1 MASRRSPSKIRK
13 HLPWYERLKEK
24 KYTFLFV
31 TLIGFLLFLP
41 LADATWAPIWPLL
54 FFGMLY
60 STLDALDLPRKVFR
74 LAVGLGMLA
83 VGVHLLWLWTG
94 FNPGNAEV
102 FEFIVVL
109 LYFLFIAA
117 CIVVFLLHVFTER
130 EVTVDT
136 IKGGIAVYFLAG
148 LAFAFLFDLVLRV
161 QPGALTLIGGELTL
175 ADLTYYSFVTL
186 TTLGYGDIAPQTAAA
201 RTLAY
206 MEAALGQ
213 ARTLAYMEAA
223 LGQVYIAVLIARL
236 VGRLGISKKD

>member
-1 MASRRSPSKIRK
+1 M
-13 HLPWYERLKEK
+13 PWYQRLQEK
-24 KYTFLFV
+24 KYSFLFV
-31 TLIGFLLFLP
+31 TLIAFLLFLP
-41 LADATWAPIWPLL
+41 LADDTWGPIWPLL

-94 FNPGNAEV
+94 FNPGNVEV

-130 EVTVDT
+130 EVTGDT

-161 QPGALTLIGGELTL
+161 QPHALNLSGGEFTL

-186 TTLGYGDIAPQTAAA
+186 TTLGYGDIAPQTPV
-201 RTLAY
+201 
-206 MEAALGQ
+206 M
-213 ARTLAYMEAA
+213 RTLAYMEAA